1 MKNLAT
7 CKPSEFVAQTAKI
20 KDAVADWL
28 DATEILKIR
37 AIKPQ
42 YITAPLTASEEER
55 AEVIKTNARLEQE
68 QASKNLS
75 LMLDNML
82 AKYPEKTL
90 EVLALCCFVEPEKV
104 DDHPIDE
111 YLNCILEML
120 QNKAVL
126 NFFTLL
132 AQLDQRAILTASEA

>member
-42 YITAPLTASEEER
+42 YATVPLTASEEER
-55 AEVIKTNARLEQE
+55 AEVIRTNARLEQE

-132 AQLDQRAILTASEA
+132 AQLDQRAISKASEA